1 MHVRSV
7 APALCGGLLALMALC
22 ISDGILA
29 AAPYAGRPV
38 QDVLRELTATG
49 IRFVYNTQ
57 LVTSSMRVRAEPAA
71 SEPLEVARQILAPH
85 GLGLLAAGEDVY
97 AVVARHDGREQPASG
112 QAGSPPL
119 SEIVVTTSRYALATE
134 EATTHTFL
142 TQADAQA
149 LPKMADEA
157 LRSVQRLPGTAA
169 SGISAQSHMRGG
181 EFQEVLMVVDGMP
194 LDEPFHLKNFLT
206 PVTVFD
212 ARAMES
218 LDVHLGGFTAEHGGA
233 MSGVIEVSTL
243 VPVEDRYTELG
254 LSLFHASALSAGR
267 FADGRGQWTASL
279 RRSNLDWLS
288 DLVDSDVGRPE
299 YFDLFTRVSYALTED
314 TSVFATVLTSG
325 DSVEANTSDQTEHS
339 DAEYRNTYLWGG
351 WEQRWREHLTSRLI
365 LALTDIDNERKGTIE
380 EPGQRSGEL
389 SDTRTLRS
397 AVLRLD
403 MTWDLPRLYT
413 RFGFEGR
420 EQEARYQYDS
430 MLTFLPDYPFPG
442 DAGAVHRRS
451 LAPSPRGHQN
461 SAYVT
466 SRARIGERLT
476 AEAGLRWD
484 DQGYDGLDD
493 TTQLAPR
500 VSLLYRLGA
509 DTHLRLAWGR
519 YWQAQRINELQ
530 VEDGVS
536 SFYAPQRADQ
546 LIVGLERYF
555 PGDIEL
561 RLEAYQKD
569 YERPRPRYENLFDP
583 VRLMPELEFDR
594 VLVAPQHSRVRGAEL
609 LLSRRG
615 SGPWSWWLGY
625 AWSRATDR
633 IDGRSVVRSW
643 DQRHTLNAGL
653 RYAGEHW
660 EFSLA
665 NSYHTG
671 WPTTTLSLQPAAGG
685 SGQAAVVGER
695 NAERYGDYNSLDL
708 RIQRRFDLPDST
720 LEAFFELTN
729 ALVQRNACCTEY
741 EVSAPA
747 GQPMIDADTDYW
759 PKIIPSLGVL
769 WKF

>member
-7 APALCGGLLALMALC
+7 APALCGGWLALMVLFT
-22 ISDGILA
+22 STSVRA

-38 QDVLRELTATG
+38 QEVLRELTATG
-49 IRFVYNTQ
+49 SRFVYNTQ
-57 LVTSSMRVRAEPAA
+57 LVPSSLRVSAEPAA

-85 GLGLLAAGEDVY
+85 GLGLLAAGEGVY
-97 AVVARHDGREQPASG
+97 AVVARHDGGERLAHGETV
-112 QAGSPPL
+112 SPPL

-134 EATTHTFL
+134 EPATHAFL
-142 TQADAQA
+142 TQADVQA

-212 ARAMES
+212 ARAMDS

-233 MSGVIEVSTL
+233 MSGVIEIASL

-299 YFDLFTRVSYALTED
+299 YFDAFGRLRYAWTED
-314 TSVFATVLTSG
+314 TSFFATVLTSG
-325 DSVEANTSDQTEHS
+325 DSIEASTSDGTERS

-351 WEQRWREHLTSRLI
+351 WEQRWQENLTSRLI
-365 LALTDIDNERKGTIE
+365 LALTDIDNERKGTID
-380 EPGQRSGEL
+380 EPGLRSAEL
-389 SDTRTLRS
+389 ADTRTLRS
-397 AVLRLD
+397 AVVRLD
-403 MTWDLPRLYT
+403 MTWNLPRLYT

-420 EQEARYQYDS
+420 EQEAKYQYDS
-430 MLTFLPDYPFPG
+430 MLTLLPDYPFPG
-442 DAGAVHRRS
+442 DAGAVFSRS

-466 SRARIGERLT
+466 SRASFGERVT

-484 DQGYDGLDD
+484 NQSYDGLDD

-500 VSLLYRLGA
+500 VSLLYRPGA
-509 DTHLRLAWGR
+509 DARLRLAWGR

-546 LIVGLERYF
+546 LIVGFEQDL
-555 PGDIEL
+555 PGNLEL

-594 VLVAPQHSRVRGAEL
+594 VRVAPQHGRVRGAEL

-615 SGPWSWWLGY
+615 SEPWSWWLGY
-625 AWSRATDR
+625 AWSRAIDR
-633 IDGRSVVRSW
+633 IDGHSVVRSW
-643 DQRHTLNAGL
+643 DQRHTLNAGI

-671 WPTTTLSLQPAAGG
+671 WPTTTLSLQPAPGG
-685 SGQAAVVGER
+685 SGQAVVSGER

-720 LEAFFELTN
+720 LEAFFEVTN
-729 ALVQRNACCTEY
+729 ALIQRNACCTEY
-741 EVSAPA
+741 AVSAPA
-747 GQPMIDADTDYW
+747 GQPMIDRDTDYW